1 MQGKSAHQMR
11 YMFQWENDMTFI
23 PEAVPI
29 VFSTDWVEM
38 LAGQD
43 PNREKNDLEL
53 MEKQGYRPYAR
64 RAVSKE
70 TGIFCSPITPPEGCM
85 WSMVPG
91 ERTVVA
97 RRPSYRGI
105 GPALVSYSEFTDR
118 MRELWRS
125 EAELVL
131 GSREPRV
138 AEIRVTRRSS
148 EPAPVTWPKLLES
161 PSDTPSTYDAWVWES
176 SSEASWEYFSPVST
190 LSKSLSESRLGK
202 PIKLDHSVWGLLS
215 QLLQKR
221 LLELSLCTGDKP
233 DTSVCSDSQSNPADS
248 DPIMVSQSIDKP
260 DTPVCSDSQSNS
272 VDSDPSRVGQSI
284 LRVLQKFQESQN
296 LINVG
301 REMIQSDP
309 NLESIKHLLPEIK
322 AIQKPLSKLL
332 GNIGLAYR
340 QNEESGAFHDSGS
353 DSGFTDT
360 PYYLPMPSVTR
371 RRELGL
377 NPSASSSEF
386 LLRRRQ
392 LGLNPSTSSSEYS
405 ETSLN
410 RPESKDTQADSP
422 RGDASEL
429 IIECSEDPESKNTE
443 DCSPRSDTLPLIIEC
458 TDDSGCSKDSSVSE
472 SWSWERRM
480 ASGFLKSRSKGFI
493 YNILS
498 FGRHGKCDF

>member
-1 MQGKSAHQMR
+1 
-11 YMFQWENDMTFI
+11 MTFI
-23 PEAVPI
+23 PEVVPI
-29 VFSTDWVEM
+29 VFSTDWVAM
-38 LAGQD
+38 LPGQD

-64 RAVSKE
+64 RAVSQE

-148 EPAPVTWPKLLES
+148 EPALVTRPKLSES
-161 PSDTPSTYDAWVWES
+161 SSYTPSTCDVWVWES

-233 DTSVCSDSQSNPADS
+233 DTPVCSDSQSNPVDS
-248 DPIMVSQSIDKP
+248 DPIIVGQPIDKP
-260 DTPVCSDSQSNS
+260 DGPVCSDSQPNP
-272 VDSDPSRVGQSI
+272 VGSDPCMVGQSI

-296 LINVG
+296 LINAG
-301 REMIQSDP
+301 REMIQNDP
-309 NLESIKHLLPEIK
+309 NLESINHLLPDIK
-322 AIQKPLSKLL
+322 DIQNPLSKLL
-332 GNIGLAYR
+332 ENVGLAYL
-340 QNEESGAFHDSGS
+340 QNEESGTFHDSGS

-360 PYYLPMPSVTR
+360 PAYLPIPSVYKR
-371 RRELGL
+371 QQVGL
-377 NPSASSSEF
+377 NPYASSSEC
-386 LLRRRQ
+386 
-392 LGLNPSTSSSEYS
+392 S
-405 ETSLN
+405 ETSPK
-410 RPESKDTQADSP
+410 RPESKDTEAYSL

-443 DCSPRSDTLPLIIEC
+443 DCSPRSHTSTLIVEC
-458 TDDSGCSKDSSVSE
+458 TDDSECLEDTSVSE
-472 SWSWERRM
+472 CWSWERRM
-480 ASGFLKSRSKGFI
+480 ASGFLKNRSKGFI

-498 FGRHGKCDF
+498 FGRHGKCAF